1 MKKRFFIIS
10 LLLIALILVG
20 AQCGKE
26 EEQPAEEEEFSPGG
40 SEEFEIQVEEVS
52 MEIKKGEKFKISLEA
67 NLTTGYYWGI
77 SFDCQCIEFVNLE
90 YIPDDPEIA
99 GSPGQQVF
107 ELKAVEKTEGAEIV
121 FSYER
126 SWEGKPPLE
135 KKIYT
140 IIIK

>member
-1 MKKRFFIIS
+1 MKKRVFIIS
-10 LLLIALILVG
+10 LLLIALVLVG

-26 EEQPAEEEEFSPGG
+26 EEQPVEEEEFRPGG
-40 SEEFEIQVEEVS
+40 SEEFEVQVEELS
-52 MEIKKGEKFKISLEA
+52 MEVKKGENFKISLEG

-77 SFDCQCIEFVNLE
+77 SFDCQCIEFVDLE
-90 YIPDDPEIA
+90 YIPDDPELA

-107 ELKAVEKTEGAEIV
+107 ELKAVEETEGAEIT

-126 SWEGKPPLE
+126 SWDNELPLE

>member
-1 MKKRFFIIS
+1 MI
-10 LLLIALILVG
+10 G
-20 AQCGKE
+20 AQCDKE
-26 EEQPAEEEEFSPGG
+26 EEQPVEEQELNQEEK
-40 SEEFEIQVEEVS
+40 EEFETQVEELS
-52 MEIKKGEKFKISLEA
+52 MKVKKGEKFKISLEA

-77 SFDCQCIEFVNLE
+77 SFDCGCIEFVGLE
-90 YIPDDPEIA
+90 YVQNDPNLA

-107 ELKAVEKTEGAEIV
+107 EFKALEETEGTELI
-121 FSYER
+121 FPYER